1 LDDIYNTLYANQRSN
16 DERSKRP
23 QVDKR
28 KVWEKLVIGVSFAL
42 GLILIILGPIFVF
55 SSVNPVMQTNPTHSG
70 KIEIDL
76 ELIATGN
83 TYRIF
88 ENQGNKLSNL
98 TQAEDNSW
106 RLYFEPESNQ
116 IELQDMQKVVF
127 NTFSDVQ
134 WTISPPSLKSFIKD
148 FQNVAAGKSDDEKL
162 VNFILHWE
170 F

>member
-28 KVWEKLVIGVSFAL
+28 KVWEKLVLGVSFAL

-98 TQAEDNSW
+98 TQAEDTSW

-116 IELQDMQKVVF
+116 IEL
-127 NTFSDVQ
+127 
-134 WTISPPSLKSFIKD
+134 
-148 FQNVAAGKSDDEKL
+148 
-162 VNFILHWE
+162 
-170 F
+170 